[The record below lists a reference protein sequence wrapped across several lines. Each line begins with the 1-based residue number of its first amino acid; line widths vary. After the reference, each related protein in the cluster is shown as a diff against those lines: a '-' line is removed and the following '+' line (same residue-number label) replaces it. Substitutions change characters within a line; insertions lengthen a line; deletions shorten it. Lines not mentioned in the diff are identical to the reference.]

1 MESPAQPRRFA
12 WRSGRYH
19 FHIESGTPSTWDG
32 AAGRREQAMDTNNSQ
47 TLGEH
52 GQAASKSEIQSGR
65 ESAPGSPRKGLI
77 EAARFWEPRRLLYNL
92 LLTTVV
98 LIWVVKTW
106 PHFRPAMTLESLGIM
121 AVLALLANLCYCAG
135 YLTEILIQNSTSSWY
150 RQRWAVW
157 VVGTLL
163 AILFENYWIA
173 DEIYPFVR

>member
-1 MESPAQPRRFA
+1 
-12 WRSGRYH
+12 
-19 FHIESGTPSTWDG
+19 
-32 AAGRREQAMDTNNSQ
+32 MDTNNSQ

-106 PHFRPAMTLESLGIM
+106 PHFRAAMTLESLGIM
-121 AVLALLANLCYCAG
+121 AVLALLANVCYCAA
-135 YLTEILIQNSTSSWY
+135 YLASAQG
-150 RQRWAVW
+150 
-157 VVGTLL
+157 GTGNDGE
-163 AILFENYWIA
+163 FG
-173 DEIYPFVR
+173 R